1 MIFLGTRLYM
11 QEINKSS
18 SEARGT
24 AVVLLNTRMLGN
36 FTSVEEMNKPNS
48 KLPWG
53 NHISLLH
60 VPIPKLLTNSEEQ
73 FPDNAL
79 DFVWKAQKIIRS
91 KRHSWGIHL
100 TAGFLE
106 ILNKFGGHEVCN
118 MVIL

>member
-79 DFVWKAQKIIRS
+79 DFVWKAHKIIRS
-91 KRHSWGIHL
+91 KRHSWGIYL